1 MPKADSL
8 VGRMKH
14 LLSAGKDTADV
25 QFLVGEGDEKELLS
39 AHKLILMAASDVF
52 EAMFRFDAQNAKAT
66 AAAAVGT
73 ANSEEI
79 KPVEVP
85 DVEVGAF
92 KAMLSL
98 IYADDLSGLNGDNA
112 MAVLYAA
119 NKYDVPGLVKACVD
133 FPKAKLSNVFLAF
146 DKARFL
152 GEEILGR
159 DELLVCGEIAIWN
172 AALRWA
178 DEKCRQN
185 GKELSTLNRRA
196 MLGSALFEIR
206 FPLIPKEDFS
216 QIIVPSGVLTRDEL
230 ISVYLHHCHPA
241 AALPELYPLQF
252 PTKRRIASKSH
263 ADDPYKPKGTII
275 LPIEKVSEFARK
287 DETSGRRISGTVY
300 IRGLPWRIFA
310 DPRTVSAQ
318 KYLGVFLQCN
328 AGNTGANWSCT
339 ASATYKIVSQIK
351 GKKDHTR
358 EVTSHIFNSEDNN
371 WGFAQFMSFERL
383 MDPDNGWYDAKNDTA
398 ILAVD
403 VTAEEPTGVE

>member
-66 AAAAVGT
+66 ADAAVGT

-119 NKYDVPGLVKACVD
+119 NKYDVSGLVKACVD

-152 GEEILGR
+152 GEE
-159 DELLVCGEIAIWN
+159 
-172 AALRWA
+172 ALRWA

-196 MLGSALFEIR
+196 MLDPALFEIR

-216 QIIVPSGVLTRDEL
+216 KIIVPSGVLTRDEL

-263 ADDPYKPKGTII
+263 ADGPYKPKGTII
-275 LPIEKVSEFARK
+275 LTIEKVSEFARK

-300 IRGLPWRIFA
+300 IGSLPWRIFA

-339 ASATYKIVSQIK
+339 ASATYKIVSQMK

-358 EVTSHIFNSEDNN
+358 EVTRHIFNSVDNN
-371 WGFAQFMSFERL
+371 WGFAQFMSFEKL